1 MQFNSFL
8 FILCFLPLVLLGYF
22 TLGRV
27 HPVWSKFVL
36 IGASLFFYAYAEPRT
51 LLPLGLSLLVNYI
64 FSKLLESEKL
74 RWRRFFLAVPVCIN
88 AALLLYFKYLNFAIT
103 NYNALFHTDHAL
115 KTLLLPVGISFSR
128 SNKSHILSRCT
139 VRNCSKQT

>member
-1 MQFNSFL
+1 MEQTCAYRSQ
-8 FILCFLPLVLLGYF
+8 
-22 TLGRV
+22 
-27 HPVWSKFVL
+27 PV
-36 IGASLFFYAYAEPRT
+36 FYAYAEPRT

-128 SNKSHILSRCT
+128 SNKSHILSRRT

>member
-74 RWRRFFLAVPVCIN
+74 CWRRFSWQ
-88 AALLLYFKYLNFAIT
+88 Y
-103 NYNALFHTDHAL
+103 
-115 KTLLLPVGISFSR
+115 R
-128 SNKSHILSRCT
+128 SASMLRCCSILST
-139 VRNCSKQT
+139 STLQSPITMHCSIQTMP